1 MFFSGVQFAH
11 SSILRMK
18 PKFNCSW
25 NAGFFMNKSFHPVRH
40 SSLKFLSHSIE
51 SLQPSANL
59 KTLCR
64 SMNSAPP
71 IYVLQ
76 LILMAP
82 SFKVCPLL
90 ISSRCRFF
98 RALFC
103 SAPQRLALPQLRTS
117 VLECA
122 SVVRPARK
130 AALSPEYSHGD
141 AQAHIASCARV
152 QNRGAKF
159 GGLGGTLR
167 GGVIAEFCT
176 VEARKGR
183 AATTAQG
190 ARSSQLKRAFD
201 FRSSKGLLPFAF
213 NKALAARGVLQ
224 AWRAI
229 YKARHGSPLAG
240 NALQRV
246 QRGGAAL
253 NL

>member
-1 MFFSGVQFAH
+1 MY
-11 SSILRMK
+11 SS
-18 PKFNCSW
+18 FNCSW
-25 NAGFFMNKSFHPVRH
+25 NRGFFMNRSFHPVRH
-40 SSLKFLSHSIE
+40 SSLKFRSHCID

-59 KTLCR
+59 KMLCR
-64 SMNSAPP
+64 SMNSALSM
-71 IYVLQ
+71 YVLQ

-82 SFKVCPLL
+82 PLKVCPLL

-130 AALSPEYSHGD
+130 AALLPEYSHGD

-167 GGVIAEFCT
+167 GGAIAECCT

-183 AATTAQG
+183 VATTAQG
-190 ARSSQLKRAFD
+190 ACSSQLKRVFD
-201 FRSSKGLLPFAF
+201 VRFSKGLLPFAF
-213 NKALAARGVLQ
+213 KEALAARGVLQ
-224 AWRAI
+224 ALRASI
-229 YKARHGSPLAG
+229 TRGCVSPLAG

>member
-40 SSLKFLSHSIE
+40 SSLKFWSHSID
-51 SLQPSANL
+51 SLQPSANAN
-59 KTLCR
+59 TACR
-64 SMNSAPP
+64 SMNSAPSM
-71 IYVLQ
+71 YFLLLVF
-76 LILMAP
+76 MAP

-103 SAPQRLALPQLRTS
+103 SAPQRLALPQLRTP

-122 SVVRPARK
+122 SVVRSARK
-130 AALSPEYSHGD
+130 TVPSSEHCHGD

-167 GGVIAEFCT
+167 GGVIAECCT
-176 VEARKGR
+176 VEAKKCPAG
-183 AATTAQG
+183 TTAQG
-190 ARSSQLKRAFD
+190 ACSSQLKRAFD
-201 FRSSKGLLPFAF
+201 VRSSKGLLPFAS
-213 NKALAARGVLQ
+213 NKAIAARGVSQ
-224 AWRAI
+224 AWRGI